1 MPKRSPN
8 QLALT
13 DAKKLARLSGRPD
26 QPLVM
31 KMRVFLLER
40 LYERRE
46 WLWQQIERHVEPPLP
61 PPRPDERPAHET
73 AMSERV
79 LLALLDK
86 IAPSLR
92 EHATDT
98 GPSAAGSQGVQV
110 KIYNVNRG
118 TKQARDKA
126 IEVQA
131 QRRTAATARV
141 IESAT

>member
-26 QPLVM
+26 QPLAM
-31 KMRVFLLER
+31 KTRVFLLER

-46 WLWQQIERHVEPPLP
+46 WLWAQIEAHVYFGKSN
-61 PPRPDERPAHET
+61 
-73 AMSERV
+73 AMLENV
-79 LLALLDK
+79 LDK
-86 IAPSLR
+86 LLPTQR
-92 EHATDT
+92 EIATD
-98 GPSAAGSQGVQV
+98 GAAGAALPQGLSV

-118 TKQARDKA
+118 TKQAREQA
-126 IEVQA
+126 IAVQA